1 MSSKTTALPDL
12 APSEIRVMQAL
23 WSRGTLAARELHVQ
37 VGVDE
42 GWAYT
47 TTRTIVDRLVTKG
60 LVTRRRLH
68 GLIVYEA
75 AVSRARGLARR
86 VLDFADRVLQ
96 VDGARLV
103 SMLGDANALTPD
115 DVTELERLIAPATKR
130 RRR

>member
-1 MSSKTTALPDL
+1 MGNKSASLPDL

-23 WSRGTLAARELHVQ
+23 WSRGTLAARELHVE
-37 VGVDE
+37 VGAAE

-47 TTRTIVDRLVTKG
+47 TTRTIVDRLVAKG

-96 VDGARLV
+96 VDGGRLV

-115 DVTELERLIAPATKR
+115 DVTELERLIGRATKR